1 MTPEQFDALA
11 QLLRLQPTS
20 PSREAARLVLVEG
33 VTGVEAARRLG
44 LTQPA
49 VSRAVSSCR
58 RGMELARVA
67 AGMRGDQ
74 PAATASKP

>member
-1 MTPEQFDALA
+1 MTMTTEQFDALA
-11 QLLRLQPTS
+11 TLLRLQPTS

-67 AGMRGDQ
+67 AANQ
-74 PAATASKP
+74 PAAIASKP